1 METQDSNPI
10 PANPKKKEQIII
22 AVLGV
27 LLLGSLAYNVYQFN
41 ENQVQ
46 TENYE
51 IDLKDTESAKNKL
64 QNQLDSLS
72 DEFERTR
79 TEIEVR
85 DSILSKRDAEIFD
98 KQKEIQNILNKSE
111 ISESELRQAKRM
123 IVALN
128 ADISRFKQEIS
139 DLKAKN
145 DSLLVVNEN
154 LNVEKTSISEEL
166 ISEKEKAI
174 ETEQNIRSTFSVSNY
189 KITGLQVRNS
199 GKEVETDKAR
209 RIDKL
214 RVSFDLDPNEW
225 AETGEKE
232 VYVAIFKPDGSLG
245 KFKDADS
252 GELETWSLGT
262 IRYSDKIK
270 FNYTTGTKKNISFD
284 WEDYE
289 FPKGNYRIDIYQ
301 NGFKIGQKSLEL
313 K

>member
-1 METQDSNPI
+1 METQDPNST
-10 PANPKKKEQIII
+10 NPKKKEQIII

-27 LLLGSLAYNVYQFN
+27 LLLGSLAYNLYQFN
-41 ENQVQ
+41 ENKVQ
-46 TENYE
+46 TENFE

-64 QNQLDSLS
+64 QDQLDSLS
-72 DEFERTR
+72 DEFEKTR

-98 KQKEIQNILNKSE
+98 KQREIQNILNQGE

-128 ADISRFKQEIS
+128 ADIARFKQEIN
-139 DLKAKN
+139 DLQVKN
-145 DSLLVVNEN
+145 DSLLAVNEN
-154 LNVEKTSISEEL
+154 LNIEKTSISEEL
-166 ISEKEKAI
+166 SSEKEKAI

-209 RIDKL
+209 KIDKL

-232 VYVAIFKPDGSLG
+232 IYVAIFKPGGSLG
-245 KFKDADS
+245 KFKDASS

-262 IRYSDKIK
+262 IQYSDKIK

-289 FPKGNYRIDIYQ
+289 FPKGNYKIDIYQ

>member
-1 METQDSNPI
+1 
-10 PANPKKKEQIII
+10 
-22 AVLGV
+22 
-27 LLLGSLAYNVYQFN
+27 
-41 ENQVQ
+41 
-46 TENYE
+46 
-51 IDLKDTESAKNKL
+51 
-64 QNQLDSLS
+64 
-72 DEFERTR
+72 
-79 TEIEVR
+79 
-85 DSILSKRDAEIFD
+85 
-98 KQKEIQNILNKSE
+98 
-111 ISESELRQAKRM
+111 
-123 IVALN
+123 
-128 ADISRFKQEIS
+128 
-139 DLKAKN
+139 
-145 DSLLVVNEN
+145 
-154 LNVEKTSISEEL
+154 L